1 MVMLRTACLVAA
13 AYLLGS
19 IPSAYLLVRWVRGAD
34 VRVVESGSV
43 GALNAFR
50 ATGAGWIGWSVLVF
64 DLLKGVAAVAIG
76 GPGASTFVQAL
87 LASAAVAGHNW
98 PIWLHGKGGKGLA
111 TAAGALTVLTPIAV
125 PLWGV
130 LWGIGYVASGY
141 IVFGTVAATLLVA
154 PAVGFLAGW
163 GFGLAMVP
171 ACVLILLRHR
181 EKIRRLLLGTEP
193 RHYWRAKA

>member
-1 MVMLRTACLVAA
+1 MPMLRAACLLAA

-19 IPSAYLLVRWVRGAD
+19 FPSAYLLVRWARGRD
-34 VRVVESGSV
+34 LRTVESGSV

-50 ATGAGWIGWSVLVF
+50 ATGAGWIGWAVLVL
-64 DLLKGVAAVAIG
+64 DVLKGVAAVAIG
-76 GPGASTFVQAL
+76 GPGASTLLQSL
-87 LASAAVAGHNW
+87 LAAAAVAGHNW

-111 TAAGALTVLTPIAV
+111 AAAGALTVLTPVSIPV
-125 PLWGV
+125 WGV

-141 IVFGTVAATLLVA
+141 IVFGTVAATILVA
-154 PAVGFLAGW
+154 PAVGFIAGW

-171 ACVLILLRHR
+171 VCLLILARQR

-193 RHYWRAKA
+193 RHYWRARA

>member
-1 MVMLRTACLVAA
+1 MLRAGFLVAA

-19 IPSAYLLVRWVRGAD
+19 LPTAYLLVRRVRGAD
-34 VRVVESGSV
+34 LRSMESGSV

-50 ATGAGWIGWSVLVF
+50 ATGAGWVGWTVLVA
-64 DLLKGVAAVAIG
+64 DVLKGVAAVALA
-76 GPGASTFVQAL
+76 GPGASTSLPAL
-87 LASAAVAGHNW
+87 LAAAAVAGHNW
-98 PIWLHGKGGKGLA
+98 PVWLRGKGGKGLA
-111 TAAGALTVLTPIAV
+111 TAAGALTILTPIAV
-125 PLWGV
+125 PVWGV

-141 IVFGTVAATLLVA
+141 IVFGTVAATFLVA

-171 ACVLILLRHR
+171 VCLLILARHR